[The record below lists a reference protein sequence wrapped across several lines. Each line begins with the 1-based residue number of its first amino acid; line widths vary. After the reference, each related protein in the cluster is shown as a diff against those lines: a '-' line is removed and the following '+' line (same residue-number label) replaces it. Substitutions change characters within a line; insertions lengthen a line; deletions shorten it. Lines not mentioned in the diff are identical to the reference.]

1 MKNDIKALRQYAK
14 LKKLPG
20 VIKLGTISNKLC
32 NQLCDLAK
40 HAEITNERSIENRQ
54 GTYGVEHDNTS
65 PAGKTY
71 NQKHIDNLTIDIEWL
86 HIFKEKYNWRFAELE
101 PQGII
106 PMHLDDP
113 YSYRFLAVINGNH
126 IFSLESPTNQK
137 IIMNTGDVYFV
148 NSAHKHSVENTAKDL
163 KRVALLGE
171 MKINEHNTKLLRARA
186 GR

>member
-20 VIKLGTISNKLC
+20 VIKLGTISNELCDQLC
-32 NQLCDLAK
+32 NLSK
-40 HAEITNERSIENRQ
+40 HSEITNVKAIANRK
-54 GTYGVEHDNTS
+54 GTYGVEHDDTS

-71 NQKHIDNLTIDIEWL
+71 NQKHIDNWTIDIECL
-86 HIFKEKYNWRFAELE
+86 NDFEGKYEWRFAELE

-113 YSYRFLAVINGNH
+113 YSYRFLAVVNGNH
-126 IFSLESPTNQK
+126 TFNLESPTDQK

-163 KRVALLGE
+163 KRIALLGKME
-171 MKINEHNTKLLRARA
+171 INEHNTKLLRTRA
-186 GR
+186 